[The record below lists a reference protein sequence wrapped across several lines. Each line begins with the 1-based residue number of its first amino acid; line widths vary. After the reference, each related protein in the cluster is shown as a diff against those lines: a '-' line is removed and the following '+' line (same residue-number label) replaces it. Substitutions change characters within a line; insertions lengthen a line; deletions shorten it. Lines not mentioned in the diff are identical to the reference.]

1 MDVFEAV
8 RTLLAVRAY
17 QDRPLPEDA
26 VRRIVE
32 AGRLSASSQNGQPWH
47 FIVIDDNAML
57 AKVAEASVS
66 GPYIA
71 GAPLAVA
78 VCIEKASRFGVSDGS
93 RAVQS
98 MVLTAWDLGI
108 GSNWAGWVGRL
119 GGVAK
124 LLGVPDEFDVLA
136 VLPFGYPAQAAG
148 AGKKRRKPLGEV
160 ASHGRWGA
168 PFG

>member
-47 FIVIDDNAML
+47 FIVIDDKAML
-57 AKVAEASVS
+57 AKVAEESVS

-78 VCIEKASRFGVSDGS
+78 V
-93 RAVQS
+93 
-98 MVLTAWDLGI
+98 
-108 GSNWAGWVGRL
+108 
-119 GGVAK
+119 
-124 LLGVPDEFDVLA
+124 
-136 VLPFGYPAQAAG
+136 
-148 AGKKRRKPLGEV
+148 
-160 ASHGRWGA
+160 
-168 PFG
+168 